1 MKEQERLIRLAEE
14 CLLREGKERP
24 ELVWLKGIYERFRAD
39 CGLLGKSEADS
50 LIFEKMYSR
59 APEKASDVL
68 KIRYW
73 RTGRHVPLTGHSF
86 CHSESAEYG
95 LPGAGLFCKSLL

>member
-68 KIRYW
+68 KSVI
-73 RTGRHVPLTGHSF
+73 GEPAAMCPLTGHSF
-86 CHSESAEYG
+86 CHSE
-95 LPGAGLFCKSLL
+95 KR